1 VWCVDS
7 EGREERRKRMTG
19 KPDFR
24 FIDLIDDLCN
34 GKDVFFRFVR
44 TAQDIMAQEAETLT
58 LDDTVEAALLF
69 MKERKV
75 RHVPVMD
82 LPVGDEEGEYFVGV
96 ISERDLFRQI
106 SPYVGKSGELD
117 SDRSA
122 LRRKLTDI
130 VTRKPTGVSP
140 ETPLAEVM
148 ATMIDNH
155 ADIAPV
161 LAKGEL
167 VGMITSG
174 DIVKLYVRLDML
186 RRFCAQ
192 AGEGTRLVDLFSGR
206 ASEGPTPAASLIR
219 SVRDI
224 MTKDVACL
232 GVNDDM
238 AKAMETMQ
246 EGKFRHLPIVDT
258 DGKLAGMISDRDVL
272 LNLTFPSAERRPDGS
287 RFRGRLFSVDDHDPS
302 LRLAVR
308 RIMKTE
314 VECVSA
320 DCDVYGAA
328 KKLHET
334 GVSCL
339 PVVDEQ
345 GGIEGIMTVTDLM
358 RGLLV
363 SYKLSAGLG

>member
-1 VWCVDS
+1 MTAKS
-7 EGREERRKRMTG
+7 E
-19 KPDFR
+19 FR

-44 TAQDIMAQEAETLT
+44 TAQDIMAHGVETLT

-69 MKERKV
+69 MKEKKV

-82 LPVGDEEGEYFVGV
+82 LPVGDEEGAYFVGV

-106 SPYVGKSGELD
+106 SPYVGKIGELD
-117 SDRSA
+117 SDRSG
-122 LRRKLTDI
+122 LGKKLTDI
-130 VTRKPTGVSP
+130 VTRKPTGMSP
-140 ETPLAEVM
+140 ETGLAEVI
-148 ATMIDNH
+148 ATMISNH
-155 ADIAPV
+155 TDMAPV
-161 LAKGEL
+161 LSKGAL
-167 VGMITSG
+167 VGIITSE

-186 RRFCAQ
+186 RQFCVQ
-192 AGEGTRLVDLFSGR
+192 AGEGTRLVDLFSGG
-206 ASEGPTPAASLIR
+206 ASAGPTPPASLIR

-224 MTKDVACL
+224 MTKEVACL
-232 GVNDDM
+232 GANDDM
-238 AKAMETMQ
+238 AKAMEMMQ
-246 EGKFRHLPIVDT
+246 EGKFRHLPIVDS

-272 LNLTFPSAERRPDGS
+272 LNLTFPSAKRRPDGS
-287 RFRGRLFSVDDHDPS
+287 RFRGRLFSVDNHDPS
-302 LRLAVR
+302 LNLPLR
-308 RIMKTE
+308 RIMKTD

-334 GVSCL
+334 GMSCL

-345 GGIEGIMTVTDLM
+345 GRIEGIMTVTDLM

-363 SYKLSAGLG
+363 SYKLFAGLG